1 MNSHDPQHFSPRPSH
16 PQTRSSFEPARVVT
30 SQSLFLGD
38 TVIGIEHQGEL
49 YLLKITRQK
58 KLILNK

>member
-1 MNSHDPQHFSPRPSH
+1 MNSHDPQHFSPRPE
-16 PQTRSSFEPARVVT
+16 TRSSFEPARIVT
-30 SQSLFLGD
+30 SKSLFLD
-38 TVIGIEHQGEL
+38 DRVIGIEHEGEL